1 MLQRNLLYTG
11 VTRGKRLV
19 VLVGQKK
26 AVAIAVRNGWAGGV
40 GRSWAS
46 GFGLAHSPLTT
57 DWHEDRAMVAAD
69 FLQEPQVRRWLDG
82 VEPAWTLLTFESLRA
97 LRQEPSAGQSAIRI
111 ANDLSTDE
119 VAGSAV
125 AHNTLILLQQAIEG
139 GGLPLTATGNLSR
152 AVVAEMRKLIEWPD
166 SNQAD
171 AFRFNKVVN
180 EPDFRPLH
188 VVRILAQSVKLV
200 RAQRGKLVATPLGKS
215 MLSEARQGSLPAILF
230 HLTFWHM
237 DLGYFGPALT
247 GAWPQADIGVVLWSL
262 SVTASDWQTSE
273 KLTRL
278 CTIPEPATLTGTW
291 DMSTYAM

>member
-1 MLQRNLLYTG
+1 
-11 VTRGKRLV
+11 
-19 VLVGQKK
+19 
-26 AVAIAVRNGWAGGV
+26 
-40 GRSWAS
+40 
-46 GFGLAHSPLTT
+46 
-57 DWHEDRAMVAAD
+57 MVAAD

-111 ANDLSTDE
+111 SNDLSTDE

-125 AHNTLILLQQAIEG
+125 ARNTLILLQQAIER

-166 SNQAD
+166 YNQAD
-171 AFRFNKVVN
+171 AFRFNKVIN
-180 EPDFRPLH
+180 EPDFLPLH

-200 RAQRGKLVATPLGKS
+200 RAKRGKLVATPLGKS

-278 CTIPEPATLTGTW
+278 CTIPEPATLTRTW
-291 DMSTYAM
+291 DMSTYAMQARVLRPLLWFGLLEHRKESIAANQYAPTRQYYRKTTLFDRLLTFDVEMELQEARH